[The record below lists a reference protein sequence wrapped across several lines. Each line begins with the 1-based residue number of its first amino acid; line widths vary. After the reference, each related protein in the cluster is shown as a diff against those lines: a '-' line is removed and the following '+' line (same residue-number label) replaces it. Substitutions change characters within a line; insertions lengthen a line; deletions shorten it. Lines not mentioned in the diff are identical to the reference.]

1 MLFFR
6 LNIYAVVIANAF
18 FAFLVCVLNAME
30 LQRHAG
36 YKQEFQ
42 KTFLIPALSSLGM
55 GVIAYGVYALCF
67 LVSKNNLVS
76 IIVSILFAVVV
87 YAVALLLL
95 KGLTEEEIRKF
106 PKGYLLVQVAK
117 TLRLLK

>member
-18 FAFLVCVLNAME
+18 FAFLVCVLNAFE
-30 LQRHAG
+30 LQRHSG
-36 YKQEFQ
+36 YKQEFI
-42 KTFLIPALSSLGM
+42 KTFVIPAISAIIM
-55 GVIAYGVYALCF
+55 GAIAYGAYTLCF
-67 LVSKNNLVS
+67 FVSKNNLVS
-76 IIVSILFAVVV
+76 IIVSILFAVIA

-106 PKGYLLVQVAK
+106 PKGYLLAELAK
-117 TLRLLK
+117 KARLLK